1 MFYAHCPN
9 CSTPNQFE
17 DQHRNKSGGCKSCRH
32 VWRLSPVVLPVPARL
47 PALPSCPP
55 PAVLASYRIERV
67 TSALTPG
74 VIDRGYITTP
84 KPQELVQVEAVCAC
98 HDAPFSVLYARR
110 EGETTLRFQ
119 RSEKGTGAID
129 RYCGTAEGRQRLER
143 NGGAVQYDRTIR
155 GVDYRNLSGFS
166 CAWCGASDWFKCQ
179 PCGYIICRGRSYKNI
194 LGKSFGVCRNSCPEF
209 DPAGLELNSSDV
221 GMVGRKAR
229 LSWRGG
235 SSDAPALPCPA
246 SQQLRLRGRS

>member
-1 MFYAHCPN
+1 MAIDCRAPG
-9 CSTPNQFE
+9 P
-17 DQHRNKSGGCKSCRH
+17 SGPSRAPF
-32 VWRLSPVVLPVPARL
+32 SPPAR
-47 PALPSCPP
+47 SC
-55 PAVLASYRIERV
+55 VLQGR
-67 TSALTPG
+67 TSIRGTSG
-74 VIDRGYITTP
+74 VIDRGHMAAP
-84 KPQELVQVEAVCAC
+84 LPQELVQVEAVCAC

-110 EGETTLRFQ
+110 DGETTLRFQ

-179 PCGYIICRGRSYKNI
+179 PCGDIICRGRSYKNL

-229 LSWRGG
+229 LSWASG
-235 SSDAPALPCPA
+235 SSDAPALPSPA
-246 SQQLRLRGRS
+246 SQLRLRGRS